1 MVATQHLDEGL
12 KMGFHIKISITQDI
26 TPEVIDGLRLYAG
39 LTSRPFDEDSWLY
52 WFRDNPYGSGLH
64 ILAMHDEKVVG
75 FCSLI
80 PTEMFLAGTALVGA
94 KADFLVVDPL
104 YRRRSIGESVMPLAF
119 DLVRTL
125 YGEAHNY
132 GIEAIVA
139 VAGGPAAL
147 CHQFAGA
154 RRFEF
159 SCRHY
164 FTFIRPP
171 RLGNGHSLGKR
182 MRRMLLEKGL
192 LVGTGISRL
201 WFDFTHASKSNGK
214 YTFTKVQNLDT
225 DSFYKPNGA
234 NRLVYPSSEMLN
246 FRFTDKEYVKYL
258 VHGINGPNYLVFTK
272 PRRYGQV
279 ILKDWSTLNLQKS
292 EFGNILEEL
301 YRQCRIRKAE
311 SIHLFVPNENGVN
324 RYFLHSLGFLSRS
337 YSPVTYIYGS
347 SEIIRGLSLYSW
359 EFTNAHTGYI

>member
-1 MVATQHLDEGL
+1 
-12 KMGFHIKISITQDI
+12 MGSHIKITITQDI
-26 TPEVIDGLRLYAG
+26 TPEVIDGLRLHAG
-39 LTSRPFDEDSWLY
+39 LTSRHFDTNACLY

-64 ILAMHDEKVVG
+64 ILAMHGKKVVG

-94 KADFLVVDPL
+94 KAEYLVVDPL
-104 YRRRSIGESVMPLAF
+104 YRTSSIGESVMPLAF

-125 YGEAHNY
+125 YREAHNY

-159 SCRHY
+159 PCRHF

-171 RLGNGHSLGKR
+171 KLGNGNSLRIR
-182 MRRMLLEKGL
+182 MRRILLEKGL
-192 LVGTGISRL
+192 FAETCISRL
-201 WFDFTHASKSNGK
+201 WFDFTRAAKSNGK
-214 YTFTKVQNLDT
+214 YTFTTVQNLDT

-246 FRFTDKEYVKYL
+246 FRFPDREYIKYL
-258 VHGINGPNYLVFTK
+258 VRGANGLNYLVFTK

-292 EFGNILEEL
+292 EFGNILGEL
-301 YRQCRIRKAE
+301 YSQCRIRKAE
-311 SIHLFVPNENGVN
+311 SIHLFVPNENGAN
-324 RYFLHSLGFLSRS
+324 RCFLHSLGFLSRS
-337 YSPVTYIYGS
+337 YSPVIYIYGPS
-347 SEIIRGLSLYSW
+347 KIIRGLNLYSW
-359 EFTNAHTGYI
+359 EFTNAHIGYI